1 MLNFRNLLHRKTVL
15 ILILSALAVAAGFI
29 ISHDAEK
36 FVIPTAIG
44 DTHKKFVE
52 SEDFHYLDRAN
63 RAFINLV
70 KHTSPSVVRI
80 TTIREQ
86 TLERTN
92 SRYQFVPPDGF
103 DTEEF
108 RRFFDRFDLDPNQ
121 RDFGEGNPNDQ
132 QSTRQVSGIGS
143 GVIVSEDGYILT
155 NNHVIDKA
163 DGIII
168 TLSNGK
174 QYDAELIGTDPA
186 GTELGGTDLA
196 VLKIDEKGLSTLPF
210 GDSDSLEVGEW
221 VIAIGTPFNLSQ
233 TVTRG
238 VVSAKDRYGS
248 NIRNIS
254 NIEYG
259 NFIQTDAPINKGNS
273 GGALINIRGELV
285 GINTL
290 IATNGYAA
298 GNVGIGFAIPSN
310 IASDLLPQL
319 VEHGKAV
326 RGWLGIRMKAVHHD
340 MAEKLKLDEPRGV
353 MVQAVGQNSPAE
365 KAGILDGDVI
375 LEFNGKTIRDTS
387 QLMRAVASAGVGT
400 KVNLIVL
407 REGEEI
413 LLTVKLDKRT
423 EEALASFESSVEPTE
438 SSVEPIDSQVTLSG
452 MRVQNLTPQLA
463 RRYGHQDETGVI
475 VVEVEQRSLAAR
487 SGIRPGYLIKE
498 IDYTEIQTLEDFEK
512 IVDELKESN
521 EKLAL
526 IYFKD
531 LRQRANYET
540 LRIESDDR

>member
-1 MLNFRNLLHRKTVL
+1 MLNFRNLLHRRAAL
-15 ILILSALAVAAGFI
+15 ILIISALAVAAGFI
-29 ISHDAEK
+29 ISHDGEK

-52 SEDFHYLDRAN
+52 SEDFQYLDRAN

-70 KHTSPSVVRI
+70 KHTSSSVVQI
-80 TTIREQ
+80 TA
-86 TLERTN
+86 N
-92 SRYQFVPPDGF
+92 SRYQVVPPDRS
-103 DTEEF
+103 DTEDF
-108 RRFFDRFDLDPNQ
+108 RRFFDRFEWNPNQ
-121 RDFGEGNPNDQ
+121 RDFGEENPNDQ
-132 QSTRQVSGIGS
+132 PSTRQVSGIGS
-143 GVIVSEDGYILT
+143 GVIVSDDGYILT

-163 DGIII
+163 DEIII

-186 GTELGGTDLA
+186 GTELGGSDLA

-210 GDSDSLEVGEW
+210 GDSDALEVGEW

-238 VVSAKDRYGS
+238 IVSAKNRNNRND
-248 NIRNIS
+248 RNIS

-290 IATNGYAA
+290 IATSGYAA

-310 IASDLLPQL
+310 LASDLLPQL
-319 VEHGKAV
+319 IEHGKAV
-326 RGWLGIRMKAVHHD
+326 RGWLGIRMDTVDSD
-340 MAEKLKLDEPRGV
+340 MAEKLKLDEPRGAIV
-353 MVQAVGQNSPAE
+353 EEVGKNSPAE
-365 KAGILDGDVI
+365 KGGIQRRDVV

-387 QLMRAVASAGVGT
+387 HLMRAVASAGVGT
-400 KVNLIVL
+400 KVEVRVL
-407 REGEEI
+407 RKGKEI

-423 EEALASFESSVEPTE
+423 EEALASFDSPRQA
-438 SSVEPIDSQVTLSG
+438 IDSHVTLSG

-463 RRYGHQDETGVI
+463 RRYGHQVETGVI
-475 VVEVEQRSLAAR
+475 VVEVEQRSAAAR

-498 IDYTEIQTLEDFEK
+498 IDYTEIETLDDFSK
-512 IVDELKESN
+512 VVDKLKESN

-531 LRQRANYET
+531 LSQRSNYET